1 MLYFIT
7 RKGMILKMKKELKKF
22 IAVCLTAVFA
32 LSLCSCGGGEESGD
46 TTIIWYMRKPVG
58 DMSHQQM
65 VEDAANEIIEK
76 ELGCKIHFEFID
88 SGSWNEKINVIIQ
101 SGEEFDIINDSGIN
115 FYENVAKN
123 AYIDIADMIEKYG
136 PDIKAKNDDFV
147 WDAVTVDGKIMAV
160 PSNNFSV
167 PYQSYAFKKDL
178 IDKYNIDYENI
189 KTIEDFDAALDIIH
203 QNEPGIYPV
212 LATANTT
219 IPYPLSTKFIVTST
233 TGVLFDVDNDKFI
246 PEVEAKYFDDRYR
259 KANEYFVKGYIPK
272 DAATK
277 TETVSEIKSG
287 KYFAFSGRRSAVK
300 TSNLYGFEC
309 VESEPMYGLINTSN
323 VAAGLNAISRTSK
336 HPELAVQVLNL
347 IWKDPDL
354 SNLLA
359 YGIENVDY
367 TVVSGEGQEKSV
379 LPKSGNE
386 VKWSIWHNWLGPL
399 WDQWDSS
406 WNSKESLIE
415 MQELNRSAEVAPILG
430 FVPDLSAYK
439 TNIAMINSIFTE
451 SIPVLSTG
459 SMPDYDEYVTALKS
473 RYKDAGIDDVVDEIN
488 KQYKE
493 WKSKK

>member
-1 MLYFIT
+1 
-7 RKGMILKMKKELKKF
+7 
-22 IAVCLTAVFA
+22 
-32 LSLCSCGGGEESGD
+32 
-46 TTIIWYMRKPVG
+46 
-58 DMSHQQM
+58 
-65 VEDAANEIIEK
+65 
-76 ELGCKIHFEFID
+76 
-88 SGSWNEKINVIIQ
+88 
-101 SGEEFDIINDSGIN
+101 
-115 FYENVAKN
+115 
-123 AYIDIADMIEKYG
+123 
-136 PDIKAKNDDFV
+136 
-147 WDAVTVDGKIMAV
+147 
-160 PSNNFSV
+160 
-167 PYQSYAFKKDL
+167 
-178 IDKYNIDYENI
+178 
-189 KTIEDFDAALDIIH
+189 
-203 QNEPGIYPV
+203 
-212 LATANTT
+212 
-219 IPYPLSTKFIVTST
+219 
-233 TGVLFDVDNDKFI
+233 
-246 PEVEAKYFDDRYR
+246 
-259 KANEYFVKGYIPK
+259 
-272 DAATK
+272 
-277 TETVSEIKSG
+277 
-287 KYFAFSGRRSAVK
+287 
-300 TSNLYGFEC
+300 
-309 VESEPMYGLINTSN
+309 MYGLINTSN